1 MKNKL
6 PLILIILTVLS
17 VALAVGYTVYERS
30 QSSPGMPQ
38 ISFDKSSIEARV
50 DASDEEL
57 LRGVTASDPEDG
69 DITGSLIVEGISRMH
84 DGSAKVSYV
93 AFDSQNHLARAER
106 TVRFTDYRQPV
117 FSFTRSME
125 FKLSGNID
133 ILKYIEAQDMFDGD
147 ISDKVKYSIDS
158 DALSLSSVGEH
169 QVTLRVTN
177 SLGDTSHL
185 TITVEVTADAPN
197 AADISLKQYVVY
209 LPAGAEFDAAS
220 YVTGYVA
227 NGEQKTGADG
237 LRIENKVDT
246 DTPGVYNVKYSYGYG
261 SSESH
266 VRLTVVVEQGGA

>member
-38 ISFDKSSIEARV
+38 ISFDKSSIEAGV

-69 DITGSLIVEGISRMH
+69 DITDSLIVEGISRMH

-117 FSFTRSME
+117 FSFTKHGVQAVRQ
-125 FKLSGNID
+125 
-133 ILKYIEAQDMFDGD
+133 YR
-147 ISDKVKYSIDS
+147 
-158 DALSLSSVGEH
+158 H
-169 QVTLRVTN
+169 P
-177 SLGDTSHL
+177 
-185 TITVEVTADAPN
+185 EVHRG
-197 AADISLKQYVVY
+197 S
-209 LPAGAEFDAAS
+209 
-220 YVTGYVA
+220 GYVRRRYI
-227 NGEQKTGADG
+227 GQG
-237 LRIENKVDT
+237 KVQ
-246 DTPGVYNVKYSYGYG
+246 
-261 SSESH
+261 H
-266 VRLTVVVEQGGA
+266 RQ

>member
-6 PLILIILTVLS
+6 PLILIMLTVLS

-38 ISFDKSSIEARV
+38 ISFDKSSIEAGV

-69 DITGSLIVEGISRMH
+69 DIT
-84 DGSAKVSYV
+84 
-93 AFDSQNHLARAER
+93 
-106 TVRFTDYRQPV
+106 VRFTDYRQPI
-117 FSFTRSME
+117 FSFTRGME

-185 TITVEVTADAPN
+185 TITVEVTADDPN

-220 YVTGYVA
+220 YVTGYTA